1 MLKGDVFAEQLFE
14 NQIFALFIN
23 TFLDGNNGVASDYK
37 NAMAITSSG
46 GNISIASG
54 AVCIQGRF
62 LEEATSTTLAVGQ
75 TSKYHKLVIEIDL
88 DKTNTAESFEQGYYK
103 ILTGNSS
110 YPSVTQTDI
119 VKNVSGIYQYELARF
134 QTDSSGNV
142 TNLQDK
148 REFLDFDS
156 IYTAIESATTTLLNT
171 IEGNADTLIST
182 LQAEIAGVEDTS
194 EFIMKSQITT
204 LTKNVTP
211 TSSGGKYYA
220 TATFNLPSGWTFE
233 HTCILKI
240 EAIIDS
246 GGVGDYSRLVINFS
260 PTTRE
265 FTSTS
270 LDITSAEVTDDTVAL
285 KITIIRI

>member
-1 MLKGDVFAEQLFE
+1 MLKGNVFAEQLFE
-14 NQIFALFIN
+14 NQMFALFFD
-23 TFLDGNNGVASDYK
+23 TMLDQNCGVASNYK
-37 NAMAITSSG
+37 DGMPITYNG
-46 GNISIASG
+46 GSVTIGSG
-54 AVCIQGRF
+54 AVCIRGRL
-62 LEEATSTTLAVGQ
+62 LEEATSTTLSVGQ

-88 DKTNTAESFEQGYYK
+88 DKTNTAESFQQGYYK
-103 ILTGNSS
+103 ILTGNSN

-119 VKNVSGIYQYELARF
+119 VKNVSGIYQYELAQFR
-134 QTDSSGNV
+134 TNASGNITDFV
-142 TNLQDK
+142 DK
-148 REFLDFDS
+148 RTFLDIAS

-204 LTKNVTP
+204 LTKTVTP

-246 GGVGDYSRLVINFS
+246 GGVGDYSRLVANFS

>member
-1 MLKGDVFAEQLFE
+1 MLKGNVFAEQLFE
-14 NQIFALFIN
+14 NQMFALFFD
-23 TFLDGNNGVASDYK
+23 TMLDQNCGIASNYKDGMPITYNGGSVT
-37 NAMAITSSG
+37 IG
-46 GNISIASG
+46 SG
-54 AVCIQGRF
+54 AVCIRGRL

-88 DKTNTAESFEQGYYK
+88 DKTNTAENFQQGYYK

-119 VKNVSGIYQYELARF
+119 VKNVSGIYQYELAQFR
-134 QTDSSGNV
+134 TNASGNITDFV
-142 TNLQDK
+142 DK
-148 REFLDFDS
+148 RTFLDIDS

-194 EFIMKSQITT
+194 EFIMKSQIKT
-204 LTKNVTP
+204 LSKNVTP
-211 TSSGGKYYA
+211 TLSGGKYYA
-220 TATFNLPSGWTFE
+220 TTTFNLPSGWTFE

-246 GGVGDYSRLVINFS
+246 GGVGDYSRLVVNYLSSTQDI
-260 PTTRE
+260 
-265 FTSTS
+265 TSTS
-270 LDITSAEVTDDTVAL
+270 IDINNAEVTDDTVAL